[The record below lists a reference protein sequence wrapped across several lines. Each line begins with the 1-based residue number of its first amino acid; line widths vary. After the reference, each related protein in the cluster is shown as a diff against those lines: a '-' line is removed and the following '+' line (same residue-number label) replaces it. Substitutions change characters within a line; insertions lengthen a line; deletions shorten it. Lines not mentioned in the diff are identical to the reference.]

1 MKTKFL
7 LTTTF
12 ALAALTLSAE
22 DARWWKGNLHT
33 HSLWSDGDDYPEMI
47 ADWYRS
53 SGYHFLAISDHN
65 VLSEGER
72 WIHREK
78 NAGGLRAFEKYLKR
92 FGNDWVEQRVVEG
105 VPQVRLK
112 TYVEYRSKIAVPG
125 NFLLMQSQEITDQ
138 FQGLPI
144 HLNAT
149 NLKKQIPPQGGAG
162 VAATMQKN
170 IDAVLAQRKA
180 TGQPMFPHINHPN
193 FGWAIQPS
201 DMIQLRGEQFFEVYN
216 GHPAV
221 NNYGDTKHL
230 STGQIWDVINA
241 YRLGVHKL
249 PLMFG
254 LGTDDAHN
262 YHDFAVGKSNTGR
275 GWVMVRAKSLTPES
289 IIAAMERGDFYA
301 SSGVEVDSIHLA
313 ARRYSF
319 RIQSEAG
326 VTYTTRFIGTRKNF
340 KSSSDLAKRN
350 SLKPSEAGI
359 GEILGQSK
367 SLEPSYKL
375 NGDELY
381 VRAEITSSKKMANPF
396 VAGEHER
403 AWLQPVRPDK

>member
-7 LTTTF
+7 LTAAF
-12 ALAALTLSAE
+12 ALAASTLTAE

-47 ADWYRS
+47 ADWYRGN
-53 SGYHFLAISDHN
+53 GYHFLGISDHN
-65 VLSEGER
+65 VLAEGER

-78 NAGGLRAFEKYLKR
+78 NAGGQRAFDRYLKR
-92 FGNDWVEQRVVEG
+92 FGDDWVEHRVVKG

-112 TYVEYRSKIAVPG
+112 TFTEYRAKIAVPG
-125 NFLLMQSQEITDQ
+125 SFLLMQSEEISDQ

-162 VAATMQKN
+162 VAATLQKN

-193 FGWAIQPS
+193 FGWAIQPA
-201 DMIQLRGEQFFEVYN
+201 DMIQLRGERFFEVYN

-221 NNYGDTKHL
+221 NNYGDKEHL
-230 STGQIWDVINA
+230 STGQLWDVINA

-249 PLMFG
+249 PLLFG
-254 LGTDDAHN
+254 LGVDDAHN
-262 YHDFAVGKSNTGR
+262 YHDIAVGQSNTGR

-301 SSGVEVDSIHLA
+301 SSGVAVDDLRLA
-313 ARRYSF
+313 RLRYSF
-319 RIQSEAG
+319 RIQPEKG
-326 VTYTTRFIGTRKNF
+326 VTYTTWFIGTRKNF
-340 KSSSDLAKRN
+340 KSSGDLARLN

-359 GEILGQSK
+359 GEILGQSQ
-367 SLEPSYKL
+367 SLEPSYTFD
-375 NGDELY
+375 GDELY
-381 VRAEITSSKKMANPF
+381 VRAEIISSKKMGNPY

-403 AWLQPVRPDK
+403 AWLQPVRPGK